1 MLCVA
6 LVLNFLMIFVCFI
19 RLIIWNFLDDFVVVV
34 VDLIFLEGKIAR
46 VSVFGM
52 LRMFSVCCV
61 IVRYVVYKN
70 YM

>member
-1 MLCVA
+1 
-6 LVLNFLMIFVCFI
+6 MILLLLF
-19 RLIIWNFLDDFVVVV
+19 

-52 LRMFSVCCV
+52 SRMFCVCCV

>member
-1 MLCVA
+1 
-6 LVLNFLMIFVCFI
+6 MILLLLF
-19 RLIIWNFLDDFVVVV
+19 

-52 LRMFSVCCV
+52 SRMFSVCCV

>member
-1 MLCVA
+1 
-6 LVLNFLMIFVCFI
+6 MILLLLF
-19 RLIIWNFLDDFVVVV
+19 
-34 VDLIFLEGKIAR
+34 DLIFLEGKIAR

-52 LRMFSVCCV
+52 SRMFSVCCV